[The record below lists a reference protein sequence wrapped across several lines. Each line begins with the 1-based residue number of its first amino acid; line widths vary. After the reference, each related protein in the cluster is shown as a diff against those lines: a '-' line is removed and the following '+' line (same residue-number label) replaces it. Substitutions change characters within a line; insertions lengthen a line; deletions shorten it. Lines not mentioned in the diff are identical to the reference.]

1 MNNELLLK
9 NVGNTIRGL
18 RLSNGLTQ
26 EKLSEKIHC
35 DKNTIGNIER
45 GETDLRL
52 TTLNQIAEGLNVSC
66 QKILKESETLQSGL
80 FPPSTNYDYL
90 RLFQYCHK
98 LTPEQFNIICNAA
111 HLYVKAN
118 K

>member
-1 MNNELLLK
+1 MDNELLLK

-45 GETDLRL
+45 NRSQTYNIKPDCRRTECLM
-52 TTLNQIAEGLNVSC
+52 
-66 QKILKESETLQSGL
+66 
-80 FPPSTNYDYL
+80 
-90 RLFQYCHK
+90 
-98 LTPEQFNIICNAA
+98 PEDFKGIRNAA
-111 HLYVKAN
+111 VRSFSGFDQL
-118 K
+118 